1 MVKIE
6 QVSADIVRPLRHKVL
21 RSNLPF
27 EASIMLS
34 DDFSDSAHFLVKKD
48 GIIKSVA
55 SIYKEPFEKM
65 PTYKGYR
72 LRGMA
77 TEPSEKGKGFG
88 SLVLKGVVQYLKN
101 NTDAKILWCNSRVVA
116 FGFYE
121 KMGFKIMGDVFEIPN
136 LGAHKTG
143 YFKL

>member
-88 SLVLKGVVQYLKN
+88 S
-101 NTDAKILWCNSRVVA
+101 
-116 FGFYE
+116 FYE